1 MVLRGVY
8 GMAAVALW
16 FSDTP
21 TPVGA
26 AGLLAPA
33 SDLRFVALRGFDGM
47 AAVALW
53 FSDTPTPVRAAGQL
67 APALDLLFV
76 ALRCVDGMTAVAP
89 KMTPRSSRALAAC
102 FLR

>member
-33 SDLRFVALRGFDGM
+33 
-47 AAVALW
+47 
-53 FSDTPTPVRAAGQL
+53 
-67 APALDLLFV
+67 LDLLFV
-76 ALRCVDGMTAVAP
+76 ELRCVDGMTAVAP